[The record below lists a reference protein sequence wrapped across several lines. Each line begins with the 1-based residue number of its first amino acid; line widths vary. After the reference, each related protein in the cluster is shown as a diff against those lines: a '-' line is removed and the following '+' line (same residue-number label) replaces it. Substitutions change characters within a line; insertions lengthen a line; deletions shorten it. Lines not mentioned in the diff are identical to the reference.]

1 MVLILCT
8 RWVTRIFVYNIVCVS
23 SWVARGFVCI
33 MYMVSDTWFCLH
45 YIHAEWPIVL
55 IMLCTCSLQ
64 LSDTWFGLHHG
75 RVAAAEC
82 YVLQEQQHCCAVVA
96 AAARPCGLRYNL
108 LTNVILL
115 TCHIS
120 SRYFSV
126 VGRVPCTTS
135 SRPVHNL
142 QSSWGPWH
150 DPWARRNDP
159 FFFLRGYDG
168 WPFFDLSQVKGQAVI
183 LKGRSVVFTGRT
195 VVLKEAKQVSTA
207 VAIHPKR
214 KEYYTVWPTQSWWLT
229 LPTLKWWQLGLY
241 Y

>member
-135 SRPVHNL
+135 SRPVHNF

-159 FFFLRGYDG
+159 FFFWGGMMADPFLTWVRSKVKPSYSRVVPSCSRVVLSYSRRLNKCQQLSQSIRRGKNTILSDLHNPDG
-168 WPFFDLSQVKGQAVI
+168 WLCLLLSGDN
-183 LKGRSVVFTGRT
+183 
-195 VVLKEAKQVSTA
+195 
-207 VAIHPKR
+207 
-214 KEYYTVWPTQSWWLT
+214 
-229 LPTLKWWQLGLY
+229 
-241 Y
+241 